1 MTQLISKWKCTTAW
15 NITLDVR
22 QLVNE
27 NARMRAALLKAA
39 GQFNFYVEQHL
50 AKVPPDEAKA
60 STNIEWAE
68 HCREAAKPE
77 KATPIIT

>member
-1 MTQLISKWKCTTAW
+1 MSSGIEQKIHDNLNDTVDLVKQLI
-15 NITLDVR
+15 
-22 QLVNE
+22 NE

-50 AKVPPDEAKA
+50 AKVPPDEVKA

-68 HCREAAKPE
+68 HCREAAKHD
-77 KATPIIT
+77 

>member
-1 MTQLISKWKCTTAW
+1 MSSGIEQKIHDNLNGTVDLVKQLI
-15 NITLDVR
+15 
-22 QLVNE
+22 NE

-68 HCREAAKPE
+68 HCREAAKHD
-77 KATPIIT
+77 